1 MKGPNFVGAIKQ
13 ILKIYDV
20 ADVISEQSDTNFMG
34 NMVIY
39 SDLFGQLIDCLT
51 DFATDPE

>member
-51 DFATDPE
+51 DFATSSE